1 MKKGWNCEYIVYKK
15 RQLEERVAKINEV
28 SKRKELEEEIELCDY
43 LLMMLLFSNGET
55 IYDELTME
63 DFIEDM
69 YEQDFVYTI
78 PSNKLD
84 RIKQIT
90 LSLLN
95 LPRLNVEQYKTHID
109 SKESIEIVGNFLK
122 DKFSDRYYQLYKK
135 TIESNYVL
143 FDKGATLPWVAC
155 IDGKPFLRIAKT
167 DDIKMLSALGHE
179 FGHVYRILNN
189 SNKKIENSYCE
200 IESFF
205 CEFNLLLWLIKNN
218 IYSKEAISQFLYLF
232 DTMEQ
237 ILLMRNF
244 IIEYKLNKINNPIK
258 YREVLNKLQLKKQLN
273 IKSDQ
278 DFFDIYS
285 TAIDI
290 DLLTYFNSFM
300 GAINNI
306 DDFDKYEQVIR
317 NIQTGNED
325 DIGVKV
331 LNKNKGEY
339 DSYLQYRNFLQSQK

>member
-1 MKKGWNCEYIVYKK
+1 MK
-15 RQLEERVAKINEV
+15 
-28 SKRKELEEEIELCDY
+28 
-43 LLMMLLFSNGET
+43 
-55 IYDELTME
+55 
-63 DFIEDM
+63 
-69 YEQDFVYTI
+69 
-78 PSNKLD
+78 
-84 RIKQIT
+84 
-90 LSLLN
+90 LN
-95 LPRLNVEQYKTHID
+95 H
-109 SKESIEIVGNFLK
+109 
-122 DKFSDRYYQLYKK
+122 
-135 TIESNYVL
+135 
-143 FDKGATLPWVAC
+143 
-155 IDGKPFLRIAKT
+155 
-167 DDIKMLSALGHE
+167 
-179 FGHVYRILNN
+179 
-189 SNKKIENSYCE
+189 
-200 IESFF
+200 FF

-300 GAINNI
+300 AAINNI
-306 DDFDKYEQVIR
+306 DDFDKYEQIIR